1 MLEYVIRRTF
11 QLIVVFFIFLVSS
24 YLLFNAIPGNAF
36 SNLLLNPTLPPDA
49 YEQVLATYGLDKP
62 LFERLQLYIINF
74 FKGDFGYSYK
84 FFPKTPIELIAERL
98 PRTLML
104 FSIVNIVAFYTGFLI
119 GKILAWR
126 RGSRSETWITITSV
140 FSYTV
145 FYPWFAL
152 MMLWVFGYKLG
163 WLPIGKFL
171 YPEKWYDAPFDS
183 DIVFNSMIKFT
194 IAISFLQFLA
204 YLATR
209 GIESLNLRKYI
220 RFSSLLL
227 IIIGSY
233 FYWNSSNMIIQK
245 PYAMDIA
252 YHMILPVIVVTIVAF
267 AGTALLTRTTMME
280 VLKEDYIL
288 TARAKGISQKRIRD
302 RHAARTALLPVV
314 TSFIFTIVTII
325 DGSVLTEQIFS
336 WPGMGQ
342 LLLQSVLEEDIPVA
356 MATFSFVGI
365 FALIAHFVAD
375 ISYSYLDPRIRIKSQ
390 G

>member
-1 MLEYVIRRTF
+1 MLEYVIRRTL

-36 SNLLLNPTLPPDA
+36 SNLLLNPSLPPDA

-183 DIVFNSMIKFT
+183 DVVFTSMIKFT

-204 YLATR
+204 YLVTR

-227 IIIGSY
+227 IITGSY
-233 FYWNSSNMIIQK
+233 FYWNSSKMIIQK

>member
-1 MLEYVIRRTF
+1 MLEYVIRRTL

-183 DIVFNSMIKFT
+183 DIVFTSMIKFT

-209 GIESLNLRKYI
+209 GIESLNLRKYL

-233 FYWNSSNMIIQK
+233 LYWNSSNMIIQK

>member
-1 MLEYVIRRTF
+1 MLEYVIRRTL

-84 FFPKTPIELIAERL
+84 FYPKTPIELIAERL

-140 FSYTV
+140 FSYTG

-183 DIVFNSMIKFT
+183 DIVFTSMIKFT

-209 GIESLNLRKYI
+209 GIESLNLRKY
-220 RFSSLLL
+220 L
-227 IIIGSY
+227 
-233 FYWNSSNMIIQK
+233 
-245 PYAMDIA
+245 
-252 YHMILPVIVVTIVAF
+252 
-267 AGTALLTRTTMME
+267 MME

>member
-1 MLEYVIRRTF
+1 MYEYIIKRTL
-11 QLIVVFFIFLVSS
+11 QMIVVFFIFLVSS

-36 SNLLLNPTLPPDA
+36 SNLLLNPELPPDA
-49 YEQVLATYGLDKP
+49 YEKVLATYGLDKP
-62 LFERLQLYIINF
+62 LMERVQLYIVNF

-84 FFPKTPIELIAERL
+84 YFPKTPIELIAERL

-104 FSIVNIVAFYTGFLI
+104 FAVVNICAFYTGFLV
-119 GKILAWR
+119 GKILAWK
-126 RGSRSETWITITSV
+126 RGSKAETWITVTSV

-163 WLPIGKFL
+163 WFPIGKFL
-171 YPEKWYDAPFDS
+171 YPEKWYEAPWDS
-183 DIVFNSMIKFT
+183 DVIFVLMIKFT
-194 IAISFLQFLA
+194 VIVSIIQFLS
-204 YLATR
+204 YVLTR
-209 GIESLNLRKYI
+209 GIESLSLRRNI
-220 RFSSLLL
+220 RFSSLVA

-233 FYWNSSNMIIQK
+233 FFWNTGDALLKK
-245 PYAMDIA
+245 PYAADIA
-252 YHMILPVIVVTIVAF
+252 FHMILPVIVVTIVAF

-325 DGSVLTEQIFS
+325 DGSVLTETIFS

-342 LLLQSVLEEDIPVA
+342 LILQSVLEEDLPVA
-356 MATFSFVGI
+356 MATFSFLGV
-365 FALIAHFVAD
+365 FALIAHLVAD

>member
-1 MLEYVIRRTF
+1 MLEYVIRRTL

-183 DIVFNSMIKFT
+183 DVVFTSMIKFT

-227 IIIGSY
+227 IITGSY

>member
-1 MLEYVIRRTF
+1 MVEYIIRRTL
-11 QLIVVFFIFLVSS
+11 QMIVVFFIFLVSS

-36 SNLLLNPTLPPDA
+36 SNLLLNPNLPPDA
-49 YEQVLATYGLDKP
+49 YAKVLETYGLDKP
-62 LFERLQLYIINF
+62 LSERVQLYVVNF

-84 FFPKTPIELIAERL
+84 YFPKTPIELIAERL

-104 FSIVNIVAFYTGFLI
+104 FSVVNIVAFYTGFFI
-119 GKILAWR
+119 GKVLAWR
-126 RGSRSETWITITSV
+126 RGSKSETWITITSV

-152 MMLWVFGYKLG
+152 MMLWFFGYKLG
-163 WLPIGKFL
+163 WFPIGKFL

-183 DIVFNSMIKFT
+183 DVIFSMMIKFVVVV
-194 IAISFLQFLA
+194 SLLQFAA
-204 YLATR
+204 YTVTR
-209 GIESLNLRKYI
+209 GIEALSTRAI
-220 RFSSLLL
+220 F
-227 IIIGSY
+227 IGSY
-233 FYWNSSNMIIQK
+233 FYWNTGEALARK
-245 PYAMDIA
+245 PYAADIA
-252 YHMILPVIVVTIVAF
+252 YHMILPVLVVTIVAF

-342 LLLQSVLEEDIPVA
+342 LLLQAVLEEDIPVA
-356 MATFSFVGI
+356 MAAFSFVGV
-365 FALIAHFVAD
+365 FALIAHLIAD
-375 ISYSYLDPRIRIKSQ
+375 ISYSYLDPRIRVKSQ

>member
-1 MLEYVIRRTF
+1 MAEYIIRRTL
-11 QLIVVFFIFLVSS
+11 QMIVVFFIFLVTS

-36 SNLLLNPTLPPDA
+36 QNLLLNPDLPPDA
-49 YEQVLATYGLDKP
+49 YEKVLKTYGLDKP
-62 LFERLQLYIINF
+62 IMERVQLYVVNF

-84 FFPKTPIELIAERL
+84 YFPKTPIELIAERL

-104 FSIVNIVAFYTGFLI
+104 FAIVNIVAFYTGFLV
-119 GKILAWR
+119 GKVLAWK
-126 RGSRSETWITITSV
+126 RGSKSETWITVTSV

-152 MMLWVFGYKLG
+152 MMLWFFGYKMG
-163 WLPIGKFL
+163 WFPIGKFL
-171 YPEKWYDAPFDS
+171 YPEKWYDAPWDS
-183 DIVFNSMIKFT
+183 DVIFVLMIKFT
-194 IAISFLQFLA
+194 VIISIVQFIA
-204 YLATR
+204 YLLTR
-209 GIESLNLRKYI
+209 GIESLTQRRNI
-220 RFSSLLL
+220 RFGSLLA
-227 IIIGSY
+227 IFVGSY
-233 FYWNSSNMIIQK
+233 LFWNNGDALTKK
-245 PYAMDIA
+245 PYAADIA

-267 AGTALLTRTTMME
+267 AGTALLTRTTMVE
-280 VLKEDYIL
+280 VIKEDYIL
-288 TARAKGISQKRIRD
+288 TARAKGLSQRRIRD

-325 DGSVLTEQIFS
+325 DGSVLTETIFS

-356 MATFSFVGI
+356 MATFSFVGV
-365 FALIAHFVAD
+365 FALIAHLVAD

>member
-1 MLEYVIRRTF
+1 MLEYVIRRTL
-11 QLIVVFFIFLVSS
+11 QLIVVFFIFLISS

-183 DIVFNSMIKFT
+183 DVVFTSMIKFT

-204 YLATR
+204 YLVTR

-227 IIIGSY
+227 IITGSY
-233 FYWNSSNMIIQK
+233 FYWNSSKMIIQK

>member
-1 MLEYVIRRTF
+1 MAEYIIRRTL
-11 QLIVVFFIFLVSS
+11 QMIVVFFIFLVSS

-36 SNLLLNPTLPPDA
+36 QNLLLNPDLPPDA
-49 YEQVLATYGLDKP
+49 YEKVLKTYGLDKP
-62 LFERLQLYIINF
+62 IMERVQLYVVNF

-84 FFPKTPIELIAERL
+84 YYPKTPIELIAERL

-104 FSIVNIVAFYTGFLI
+104 FAIVNIVAFYTGFLV
-119 GKILAWR
+119 GKVLAWR
-126 RGSRSETWITITSV
+126 RGSKSETWITVTSV

-152 MMLWVFGYKLG
+152 MMLWFFGYKMG
-163 WLPIGKFL
+163 WFPIGKFL
-171 YPEKWYDAPFDS
+171 YPEKWYDAPWDS
-183 DIVFNSMIKFT
+183 DVIFVLMIKFT
-194 IAISFLQFLA
+194 VIISLVQFMA
-204 YLATR
+204 YLLTR
-209 GIESLNLRKYI
+209 GIESLTQRRNI
-220 RFSSLLL
+220 RFGSL
-227 IIIGSY
+227 IAIFIGSY
-233 FYWNSSNMIIQK
+233 LFWNTGDALTKK
-245 PYAMDIA
+245 PYAADIA

-267 AGTALLTRTTMME
+267 AGTALLTRTTMVE
-280 VLKEDYIL
+280 VIKEDYIL
-288 TARAKGISQKRIRD
+288 TARAKGLSQKRIRD

-325 DGSVLTEQIFS
+325 DGSVLTETIFS

-365 FALIAHFVAD
+365 FALIAHLVAD

>member
-1 MLEYVIRRTF
+1 MAEYIIRRTL
-11 QLIVVFFIFLVSS
+11 QMIVVFFIFLVTS

-36 SNLLLNPTLPPDA
+36 QNLLLNPELPPDA
-49 YEQVLATYGLDKP
+49 YERVLKTYGLDKP
-62 LFERLQLYIINF
+62 LMERVQLYVVNF

-84 FFPKTPIELIAERL
+84 YFPKTPIELIAERL

-104 FSIVNIVAFYTGFLI
+104 FAIVNIVAFYTGFLV
-119 GKILAWR
+119 GKILAWK
-126 RGSRSETWITITSV
+126 RGSKSETWITVTSV

-152 MMLWVFGYKLG
+152 MMLWFFGYKMG
-163 WLPIGKFL
+163 WFPIGKFL
-171 YPEKWYDAPFDS
+171 YPEKWYDAPWDS
-183 DIVFNSMIKFT
+183 DVIFVLMIKFT
-194 IAISFLQFLA
+194 AIISLFQFIA
-204 YLATR
+204 YLLTR
-209 GIESLNLRKYI
+209 GIESLTQRRNI
-220 RFSSLLL
+220 RFGSLLV
-227 IIIGSY
+227 IFISSY
-233 FYWNSSNMIIQK
+233 IFWNYGDALTKK
-245 PYAMDIA
+245 PYAADIA

-267 AGTALLTRTTMME
+267 AGTALLTRTTMVE
-280 VLKEDYIL
+280 VIKEDYIL
-288 TARAKGISQKRIRD
+288 TARAKGLSQKRIRD

-325 DGSVLTEQIFS
+325 DGSVLTETIFS

-356 MATFSFVGI
+356 MATFSFVGV
-365 FALIAHFVAD
+365 FALIAHLVAD

>member
-74 FKGDFGYSYK
+74 FKGDFGYSYTYY
-84 FFPKTPIELIAERL
+84 PRTPIDLIAERL

-104 FSIVNIVAFYTGFLI
+104 FSIVNIVAFYTGFLV

-126 RGSRSETWITITSV
+126 RGSKSETWITIGSV

-152 MMLWVFGYKLG
+152 MMLWFFGYKLD
-163 WLPIGKFL
+163 WFPLGKFL
-171 YPEKWYDAPFDS
+171 VPEKWYDAPFSS
-183 DIVFNSMIKFT
+183 DEIFYTLILFT
-194 IAISFLQFLA
+194 TILSFLLFLVFIF
-204 YLATR
+204 TR
-209 GIESLNLRKYI
+209 TIESIQNRRNARLFGLVVLLFISAIYWSNGEAALK
-220 RFSSLLL
+220 RF
-227 IIIGSY
+227 
-233 FYWNSSNMIIQK
+233 
-245 PYAMDIA
+245 YAADIA
-252 YHMILPVIVVTIVAF
+252 YHMILPTFTVTLVAF

-280 VLKEDYIL
+280 VLKDDYIL
-288 TARAKGISQKRIRD
+288 TARAKGLSQKRVRD

-314 TSFIFTIVTII
+314 TSFIFTIITII
-325 DGSVLTEQIFS
+325 DGSVLTESIFS

-342 LLLQSVLEEDIPVA
+342 LILEAVVQEDIPLA
-356 MATFSFVGI
+356 MATFSFIGI
-365 FALIAHFVAD
+365 LALIAHFIAD
-375 ISYSYLDPRIRIKSQ
+375 ISYAFLDPRIRVKADS
-390 G
+390 